1 MPRRL
6 ANAVLFQAGWFA
18 CLFAAD
24 QPLLLLV
31 APAILALHFLCIGS
45 WAEDGRVVIAVA
57 LLGSLL
63 DCLLLNLGL
72 FDFGHGGRLIPP
84 WLALLWAL
92 LGTTLN
98 HCLAWTARPCGSPP
112 CWAPSPGPCRTWL
125 ALAWRGRPAVRHPA
139 QPAGA
144 GPDLGGAAA
153 VVAPAGQATE
163 TPRAGQLI
171 GRPRAGRLCRRLRA
185 HEFLAHPLRQLPAT
199 PLSPAPPA
207 PPAAASWR

>member
-72 FDFGHGGRLIPP
+72 FDFGHDGRLIPP

-98 HCLAWTARPCGSPP
+98 HCLAWTARPV
-112 CWAPSPGPCRTWL
+112 WL
-125 ALAWRGRPAVRHPA
+125 AALLGAIAGPLSYL
-139 QPAGA
+139 AGA
-144 GPDLGGAAA
+144 RLAGVGLPFGTLPSLLVLALIWAALL
-153 VVAPAGQATE
+153 PSLH
-163 TPRAGQLI
+163 QL
-171 GRPRAGRLCRRLRA
+171 ARRLR
-185 HEFLAHPLRQLPAT
+185 R
-199 PLSPAPPA
+199 PAPGN
-207 PPAAASWR
+207 